1 MPSTKHSVKQ
11 FRADRVFFTHHTAHG
26 SGDVEMHTSNN
37 FDFKNKTKHTEI
49 ENAGVLTQTGTST
62 FTGEVQHN
70 NHTTIAENKELRFKN
85 GNAKIHNDGNDGKLL
100 ITPIN
105 LHLNPSTKLHI
116 ESEAVVKD
124 HMNFETA
131 KELRF
136 GTSGGGS
143 SCKMSGDNSKI
154 DVVCPN
160 FLVHGTTLASV
171 RGGTVNIDAGGTLN
185 LQASDAENYVVCN
198 HSTEAVEAIKPLHIK
213 STSKVEDHC
222 NFLTDKELRFGTAS
236 GGANCRIK
244 GNNVVMDIN
253 SHTINLQGTTTTSLR
268 GGTINID
275 AGGTLNLKAS
285 DDETFIGLNHS
296 TDAVEVHKPIIT
308 KAGATTT
315 YTGDDGS
322 IPITASL
329 VSIDAGGSA
338 RGGLRFASG
347 GTLGQIIIVHNVG
360 GEKLTFDN
368 DEAVSLVKSV
378 HSNHDTMESASVY
391 MFVSTGA
398 KWCIIGGGKGS
409 GTQLVGS

>member
-1 MPSTKHSVKQ
+1 MSRLGNHGTM
-11 FRADRVFFTHHTAHG
+11 RANQLDVHNTVRFLHTNNTYHHDLVGIDA
-26 SGDVEMHTSNN
+26 TSANITTTLPN
-37 FDFKNKTKHTEI
+37 H
-49 ENAGVLTQTGTST
+49 TGTLLT
-62 FTGEVQHN
+62 HTIKDHVQH
-70 NHTTIAENKELRFKN
+70 
-85 GNAKIHNDGNDGKLL
+85 
-100 ITPIN
+100 
-105 LHLNPSTKLHI
+105 
-116 ESEAVVKD
+116 
-124 HMNFETA
+124 ETD
-131 KELRF
+131 KHLRF
-136 GTSGGGS
+136 GSANGGVN
-143 SCKMSGDNSKI
+143 CYIKGDDATMDINAT
-154 DVVCPN
+154 N
-160 FLVHGTTLASV
+160 LNLQGTTSSSF
-171 RGGTVNIDAGGTLN
+171 RGGTVNIDAAGTLN

-244 GNNVVMDIN
+244 GNNTVMDIN